1 MLHEHSPN
9 LRAALGYA
17 AAGLAVLP
25 LIARSKEPAIARGFH
40 SATTNPETIRRY
52 WRVPDRNIGIATG
65 ALSGVW
71 VLDIDGDDGAASLRA
86 LEAQHGKL
94 PATWISS
101 TGRGWHIWLR
111 YTGPI
116 PSSTGRIAPSLDVKA
131 DGGYVVAPPS
141 IHPSGRAYAW
151 VVPPE
156 GEPAEAPGWLV
167 TLARKRP
174 APSISERAIASI
186 RRPNGK
192 PDGYGAAALDRE
204 IAALAAT
211 APGARNAA
219 LNRASFRLFQL
230 VAGGELD
237 GRDVADRLVEACH
250 RNGLV
255 KDDGLRA
262 VVATIRSGSRAGLQ
276 HPRSRSGAA

>member
-1 MLHEHSPN
+1 MPTIVCRCFRVCQWASS
-9 LRAALGYA
+9 LRYRTAFTPRRPTLK
-17 AAGLAVLP
+17 
-25 LIARSKEPAIARGFH
+25 RSA
-40 SATTNPETIRRY
+40 
-52 WRVPDRNIGIATG
+52 ATG
-65 ALSGVW
+65 ASPIETSASRPARSPASGCSTST
-71 VLDIDGDDGAASLRA
+71 ATTARRALRA

-101 TGRGWHIWLR
+101 TGRGWHVWLR
-111 YTGPI
+111 YTAPI

-141 IHPSGRAYAW
+141 IHPSGRAYTW
-151 VVPPE
+151 LVPPE

-174 APSISERAIASI
+174 TPSISERAIASI

-192 PDGYGAAALDRE
+192 PDRYGAAALDRE

-211 APGARNAA
+211 APGSRNAA
-219 LNRASFRLFQL
+219 LNRASFCLFQL

>member
-1 MLHEHSPN
+1 MTAARSN
-9 LRAALGYA
+9 LDAALGYA
-17 AAGLAVLP
+17 AQGLPVFPCLP
-25 LIARSKEPAIARGFH
+25 RGKEPAIKRGFH
-40 SATTNPETIRRY
+40 AATTNPETIRRY

-94 PATWISS
+94 PETWSSS
-101 TGRGWHIWLR
+101 TGRGRHIWFR

-116 PSSTGRIAPSLDVKA
+116 PSSAGRIAPGLDVRG

-141 IHPSGRAYAW
+141 SIRAGAPTRGSSRPRASSPTRRTGSSPLRARGRRRRSRNGRSRASAGRMARPERPTAPLRSIARSPNS
-151 VVPPE
+151 PP
-156 GEPAEAPGWLV
+156 PLP
-167 TLARKRP
+167 
-174 APSISERAIASI
+174 ERA
-186 RRPNGK
+186 
-192 PDGYGAAALDRE
+192 
-204 IAALAAT
+204 T
-211 APGARNAA
+211 HA
-219 LNRASFRLFQL
+219 LNRAPFRLFQL

-237 GRDVADRLVEACH
+237 GRNVVDRLVEACH

-255 KDDGLRA
+255 KDDGLRS
-262 VVATIRSGSRAGLQ
+262 VVATIRSGARAGLQ

>member
-1 MLHEHSPN
+1 MLHEHSPY
-9 LRAALGYA
+9 LHAALAYA
-17 AAGLAVLP
+17 AARRAVLP
-25 LIARSKEPAIARGFH
+25 LVPRAKEPAIARGFH

-71 VLDIDGDDGAASLRA
+71 VLDIDGDEGAASLRA

-94 PATWISS
+94 PVTWISS
-101 TGRGWHIWLR
+101 TGRGWHVWWR
-111 YTGPI
+111 YTAPI
-116 PSSTGRIAPSLDVKA
+116 RSSTGRIAPSLDVKA

-141 IHPSGRAYAW
+141 IHPSGRAYTW
-151 VVPPE
+151 LVPPE

-174 APSISERAIASI
+174 TPSISERAIASI
-186 RRPNGK
+186 RRPS
-192 PDGYGAAALDRE
+192 GYGAAALDRE
-204 IAALAAT
+204 IAELAA
-211 APGARNAA
+211 AVPGTRNDA
-219 LNRASFRLFQL
+219 LNRASFCLFQL
-230 VAGGELD
+230 VGGGELD

-262 VVATIRSGSRAGLQ
+262 VVATIRSGSKAGLQ